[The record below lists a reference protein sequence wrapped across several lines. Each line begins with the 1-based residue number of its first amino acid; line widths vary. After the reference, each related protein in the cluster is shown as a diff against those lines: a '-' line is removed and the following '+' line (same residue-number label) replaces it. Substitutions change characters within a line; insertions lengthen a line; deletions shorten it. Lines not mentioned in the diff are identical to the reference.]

1 MRKYIN
7 ALKKIIQDFLKLII
21 ATIITV
27 GIIGLIFFLIGSTVK
42 SCDNSY
48 HKMINSDN

>member
-27 GIIGLIFFLIGSTVK
+27 GIIGLTFFLIGSTVK
-42 SCDNSY
+42 SCNNSI
-48 HKMINSDN
+48 HEMINSDN